1 MGMQKRATLGREDF
15 ADLLGE
21 TAMGAPIAAEASI
34 DTQSL
39 CETLIANLDS
49 QNETYMAYLELANRQ
64 RHALVNRRL
73 ADSLDVN
80 EETDRL
86 LNSLAGLERERIA
99 VTAKILGPR
108 LAGAASTPAKCEAI
122 FPVVAPDQAARLK
135 DSRDILIASV
145 AELKRVLAVNM
156 ALVDNG
162 SRIIHTT
169 IGIMTSVAGRSK
181 TDKMNTYTAKG
192 NVNLGKTQL
201 RNLVNRSV

>member
-1 MGMQKRATLGREDF
+1 MGTEKRATLGREDF

-21 TAMGAPIAAEASI
+21 TATGSPVTVMESI

-39 CETLIANLDS
+39 CETLIENLDA
-49 QNETYMAYLELANRQ
+49 QNEVYMAYLEQANRQ
-64 RHALVNRRL
+64 RLALVNRRL
-73 ADSLDVN
+73 ADSMDVN

-122 FPVVAPDQAARLK
+122 FPVVAPEQAARLK
-135 DSRDILIASV
+135 DSRDVLIASV

-156 ALVDNG
+156 AMVDNG

-181 TDKMNTYTAKG
+181 TDKMNTYTSKG
-192 NVNLGKTQL
+192 NVNMGKTQL

>member
-21 TAMGAPIAAEASI
+21 TPAEAPAAAEATI

-49 QNETYMAYLELANRQ
+49 QHEAYLAYLEQANRQ
-64 RHALVNRRL
+64 RLALVNRRL
-73 ADSLDVN
+73 AENLEVN
-80 EETDRL
+80 QETDRL
-86 LNSLAGLERERIA
+86 VNILSALERERIA

-122 FPVVAPDQAARLK
+122 FPVVSPSQAARLK
-135 DSRDILIASV
+135 DSRDVLMASV
-145 AELKRVLAVNM
+145 AELKRVLGVNM

-181 TDKMNTYTAKG
+181 TDKMSTYTAKG
-192 NVNLGKTQL
+192 NVSMGKTQL

>member
-21 TAMGAPIAAEASI
+21 TANGSPAMVVESI
-34 DTQSL
+34 DTLSL
-39 CETLIANLDS
+39 CERLIANLGA
-49 QNETYMAYLELANRQ
+49 QNDVYVAYLEQANRQ
-64 RHALVNRRL
+64 RLALVNRRL
-73 ADSLDVN
+73 ADTLDVN

-86 LNSLAGLERERIA
+86 VNSLAVLERERVE

-122 FPVVAPDQAARLK
+122 FPVVTPDQAARLK

-156 ALVDNG
+156 ALIDNG

-169 IGIMTSVAGRSK
+169 LGIMTSVAGRSK